1 MKVIGSAAKTVFY
14 LKKIQVQHTSWRIRY
29 KIKCKSTE
37 NELSNWLRYS
47 EIKRNQPVAIIAR
60 EQFSGFGQNSKAWVS
75 PKGGIWLSAA
85 YPIFSKEF
93 TSQIF
98 SLSLGIKI
106 CEMLSQENI
115 NVFLKWPNDIF
126 VGSKKLIGFLP
137 RVITRGK
144 EINYVRI
151 GLGMN
156 VLNHTP
162 LEGIS
167 LSKILKTKNINQ
179 YYWTAKVLKAFH
191 DSIECNNKKQYV
203 IKSANKFL
211 TKRFLPSGFCPHKW
225 QIKDIDSNGN
235 LRIENE
241 TQLKVIGRSEFN

>member
-14 LKKIQVQHTSWRIRY
+14 LRKIQYQTPSWRLKYI
-29 KIKCKSTE
+29 IKCKSTE
-37 NELSNWLRYS
+37 NELPKWLKYY

-60 EQFSGFGQNSKAWVS
+60 EQFLGVGQNSKTWIS

-85 YPIFSKEF
+85 YPIFSEEF
-93 TSQIF
+93 TSQLF
-98 SLSLGIKI
+98 SLSVGIKI
-106 CEMLSQENI
+106 CEMLRQENI

-137 RVITRGK
+137 RVITRGN
-144 EINYVRI
+144 EIIYVRI

-156 VLNHTP
+156 VLNYTP
-162 LEGIS
+162 SEGVS
-167 LSKILKTKNINQ
+167 LSELLKTKNINH

-191 DSIECNNKKQYV
+191 DSITCINKKEYL

-211 TKRFLPSGFCPHKW
+211 TKRYLPSGYCPNEW
-225 QIKDIDSNGN
+225 EIKDIDSNGN
-235 LRIENE
+235 LRIENV
-241 TQLKVIGRSEFN
+241 TQIKVIRRF

>member
-14 LKKIQVQHTSWRIRY
+14 LKKIQGQNPTWRLQY

-60 EQFSGFGQNSKAWVS
+60 EQFSGFGQNSKIWVS
-75 PKGGIWLSAA
+75 HKGGIWLSAA

-93 TSQIF
+93 KSQIF
-98 SLSLGIKI
+98 SLYVGIKI
-106 CEMLSQENI
+106 CEMLRQENI
-115 NVFLKWPNDIF
+115 DVFLKWPNDIF

-137 RVITRGK
+137 RVITRGN
-144 EINYVRI
+144 EIIYVRI

-156 VLNHTP
+156 ILNQTP
-162 LEGIS
+162 SEGIS
-167 LSKILKTKNINQ
+167 LSKVLKTKNINQ
-179 YYWTAKVLKAFH
+179 HYWTAKVIKAFH
-191 DSIECNNKKQYV
+191 DSIECNNKKEYV

-211 TKRFLPSGFCPHKW
+211 TKRFLPNGFCPQTWK
-225 QIKDIDSNGN
+225 IKDIDSDGN
-235 LRIENE
+235 LRIKND
-241 TQLKVIGRSEFN
+241 TQEKVLRRF

>member
-1 MKVIGSAAKTVFY
+1 VKIIGSAARTVFY
-14 LKKIQVQHTSWRIRY
+14 LKKIQGQYPSWRIYY
-29 KIKCKSTE
+29 KVKCKSTE

-60 EQFSGFGQNSKAWVS
+60 EQFSGFGQNSKTWVS
-75 PKGGIWLSAA
+75 PRGGIWLSAA
-85 YPIFSKEF
+85 YPIFSKAF

-106 CEMLSQENI
+106 CEMLRQENI

-144 EINYVRI
+144 EIIYVRI

-156 VLNHTP
+156 VLNYTP
-162 LEGIS
+162 SEGIS
-167 LSKILKTKNINQ
+167 LSQLLQTKNINQ
-179 YYWTAKVLKAFH
+179 NYWTAKVLKAFH
-191 DSIECNNKKQYV
+191 DSIECNNKKEYV
-203 IKSANKFL
+203 IKTANKFL
-211 TKRFLPSGFCPHKW
+211 TKKFLPSGYCPHTWK
-225 QIKDIDSNGN
+225 IKDIDLNGN
-235 LRIENE
+235 LRIQNE
-241 TQLKVIGRSEFN
+241 TQQKVLRRF

>member
-14 LKKIQVQHTSWRIRY
+14 LKKIHGQYPSWRLQY

-37 NELSNWLRYS
+37 KELTNWLEFS
-47 EIKRNQPVAIIAR
+47 EIKRNQPIAIIAR
-60 EQFSGFGQNSKAWVS
+60 EQFSGFGQNSRTWFS

-98 SLSLGIKI
+98 NLSLGIKI
-106 CEMLSQENI
+106 CEMLRKENI
-115 NVFLKWPNDIF
+115 NVCLKWPNDIF
-126 VGSKKLIGFLP
+126 FGSKKLIGFLP

-144 EINYVRI
+144 EIIYVRI

-156 VLNHTP
+156 VLNYTP
-162 LEGIS
+162 SEGIS
-167 LSKILKTKNINQ
+167 LSKVLQTKNINQ
-179 YYWTAKVLKAFH
+179 HYWTAKVLKAFH
-191 DSIECNNKKQYV
+191 DSVECNNKKEYV

-211 TKRFLPSGFCPHKW
+211 AKRFLPSGFCSNEW
-225 QIKDIDSNGN
+225 EIKDIDSNGN

-241 TQLKVIGRSEFN
+241 TQLKVLRRF

>member
-14 LKKIQVQHTSWRIRY
+14 LKKIQGQYPSWRLLY

-37 NELSNWLRYS
+37 NELTNLLGYS
-47 EIKRNQPVAIIAR
+47 EIKKNQPVAIIAR
-60 EQFSGFGQNSKAWVS
+60 EQFSGFGQNLKTWVS

-93 TSQIF
+93 TSKIF

-106 CEMLSQENI
+106 CEMLRQENI

-126 VGSKKLIGFLP
+126 IGSRKLIGFLP

-144 EINYVRI
+144 EIIYVRI

-156 VLNHTP
+156 FLNQTP
-162 LEGIS
+162 SEGIS
-167 LSKILKTKNINQ
+167 LSKVLKTKNINQ
-179 YYWTAKVLKAFH
+179 YYWTAKVLKAIH
-191 DSIECNNKKQYV
+191 DSIECNNEKEYV
-203 IKSANKFL
+203 IKTANNFI
-211 TKRFLPSGFCPHKW
+211 TKKYLPSGFCPNKW
-225 QIKDIDSNGN
+225 KIKDIDSNGN
-235 LRIENE
+235 LRVQNE
-241 TQLKVIGRSEFN
+241 TRVRVIRGL

>member
-1 MKVIGSAAKTVFY
+1 MKVIGSSAKTVFY
-14 LKKIQVQHTSWRIRY
+14 LKKIQGLYPSWKLHY

-37 NELSNWLRYS
+37 NELSNWLAYS
-47 EIKRNQPVAIIAR
+47 EIKRNHPVAVIAR
-60 EQFSGFGQNSKAWVS
+60 EQFSGFGQNSKTWVS

-93 TSQIF
+93 KSQIF
-98 SLSLGIKI
+98 NLSLGIKI
-106 CEMLSQENI
+106 CEMLRKENI

-126 VGSKKLIGFLP
+126 FGSKKLIGFLP

-144 EINYVRI
+144 EITYVRI

-156 VLNHTP
+156 VLNYTP

-167 LSKILKTKNINQ
+167 LSKVLKTKNINQ

-191 DSIECNNKKQYV
+191 DSIECNNKKEYV

-211 TKRFLPSGFCPHKW
+211 TKRFLPSGFCPNTWK
-225 QIKDIDSNGN
+225 IKDIDSNGN

-241 TQLKVIGRSEFN
+241 SHLKVIRRF

>member
-14 LKKIQVQHTSWRIRY
+14 LKKIQGQYPSWRLHY

-47 EIKRNQPVAIIAR
+47 EMKRKQPVAIIAR
-60 EQFSGFGQNSKAWVS
+60 EQFSGFGQNSKTWVS

-93 TSQIF
+93 NCQIF
-98 SLSLGIKI
+98 SLSIGIKI
-106 CEMLSQENI
+106 CEMLRQENI
-115 NVFLKWPNDIF
+115 NVFLKWPNDIYF
-126 VGSKKLIGFLP
+126 GSKKLIGFLP

-144 EINYVRI
+144 EIIYVRI

-156 VLNHTP
+156 VLNYTP

-167 LSKILKTKNINQ
+167 LSKVLKTKNINQ
-179 YYWTAKVLKAFH
+179 DYWTAKVLKTFH
-191 DSIECNNKKQYV
+191 DSIECNNKKEYV
-203 IKSANKFL
+203 IESANKFL
-211 TKRFLPSGFCPHKW
+211 TKRFLPSGFCPRTW

-235 LRIENE
+235 LRIQNE
-241 TQLKVIGRSEFN
+241 TQLKVVRGI